1 MARAIGNGVLSF
13 GLVSIPVEI
22 HSAIQDQ
29 GIHMHLLHKECGS
42 RVRNQMFCPVC
53 KVVVERSD
61 LVRGFELSKGNYVQI
76 TEEEIESLEAEANSA
91 IEFREFI
98 PVEKL
103 DPVYFESSYYLA
115 PSKGAEKPYRL
126 LAETLEK
133 TGRVALAQTVFR
145 EKESLVAVRS
155 VQNGLVMHFMYF
167 ANEVRDFDQIPK
179 AEGEKVPKREID
191 LGRDLIEKLSADE
204 FKPEKYH
211 DEYRERFLAMI
222 DQKVKGEE
230 ITVAPPT
237 PERGRGKVV
246 DIFAALKQSLE
257 QATAQNRPATR
268 ERAAKPVRK
277 RRKA

>member
-1 MARAIGNGVLSF
+1 MARVIARGVLSF
-13 GLVSIPVEI
+13 GLVSIPVDI
-22 HSAIQDQ
+22 YSAMQDQ
-29 GIHMHLLHKECGS
+29 GIHMHLLQQKVRLS
-42 RVRNQMFCPVC
+42 VRNQMICLVC

-76 TEEEIESLEAEANSA
+76 TEEELESLEAEANSA

-133 TGRVALAQTVFR
+133 TGRVALAQIVFH

-155 VQNGLVMHFMYF
+155 VQNGLVMHLMYF
-167 ANEVRDFDQIPK
+167 KDEVRDFAQVPK
-179 AEGEKVPKREID
+179 GKGEKVPKREID

-211 DEYRERFLAMI
+211 DQYRERFLAMI

-230 ITVAPPT
+230 ITVAPSA

-257 QATAQNRPATR
+257 RLRRN
-268 ERAAKPVRK
+268 VR
-277 RRKA
+277 RLGSQ